1 MKRTPAAPLSAALAV
16 LAVMVALPA
25 RALAWDPYGHMV
37 VAASAWER
45 ITNTKVKKKI
55 GELLKLNPQYDDWV
69 KGVPA
74 ARRLRVAF
82 VIAATWPDFIK
93 GAPGYE
99 ADGTNN
105 GNTPPHVAAS
115 SRNIGYTD
123 KLMHKYWHFIDLP
136 FSTDG
141 TATQAPD
148 FVNAK
153 TQIAAFRTALKSP
166 TVSDEIKSYDLVWL
180 EHVVGDVH
188 QPLHCTS
195 RFTASQKDGD
205 SGGNFVK
212 LSGDPAHLHTFW
224 DDLLGT
230 ADDHDSAIAV
240 AHNLTPPAATLAK
253 VTDEAVWIDESFE
266 AAKTH
271 AYKAPIG
278 GGDGPYTV
286 TAAYTNS
293 ARALARK
300 RVALAGARLA
310 RLLTDAL
317 K

>member
-1 MKRTPAAPLSAALAV
+1 MKRRTLLSAAFAAMAV
-16 LAVMVALPA
+16 LLALPA

-37 VAASAWER
+37 VAASAWGR
-45 ITNTKVKKKI
+45 ITNTKVKKRI
-55 GELLKLNPQYDDWV
+55 SDLLKLNPQYDDWV

-74 ARRLRVAF
+74 ARRARVAF
-82 VIAATWPDFIK
+82 VRAATWPDFIK
-93 GAPGYE
+93 EAPGYE
-99 ADGTNN
+99 ADGKNG

-115 SRNIGYTD
+115 GRNIGYTD

-136 FSTDG
+136 FSPDG
-141 TATQAPD
+141 TATQEPD

-153 TQIAAFRTALKSP
+153 TQIAAFRTALKSKSP
-166 TVSDEIKSYDLVWL
+166 TVSDDVKSYDLVWL
-180 EHVVGDVH
+180 EHIVGDVH

-205 SGGNFVK
+205 NGGNFVK

-230 ADDHDSAIAV
+230 AGDHDAAIAA
-240 AHNLTPPAATLAK
+240 AHGLTAPSTTLAK

-266 AAKTH
+266 AAKAH

-278 GGDGPYTV
+278 GGDGPYAV